1 MSINSLSSRIKRLL
15 TANVHSLVS
24 SLENLTPQALL
35 EQYLREFDEVI
46 DQSRSE
52 LGKQEAAKHQASRA
66 LIRFNNELENL
77 SEQIEIALASNQE
90 EAARAGIAKQIELE
104 EQIDALN
111 NSLNDVIDRITST
124 ENDVLNLKVKRKEME
139 ETLKEL
145 IIAQKE
151 SGTDASFDNVHSSNK
166 QKAEKLEDAFNRMM
180 GKTSQLNGLISSGSD
195 ASPEQLRKLKEMQ
208 KEHRINERLAR
219 LKNTQNG

>member
-1 MSINSLSSRIKRLL
+1 MSINSLSARIKRLL
-15 TANVHSLVS
+15 TANVHSLIS

-35 EQYLREFDEVI
+35 EQYLREFDDVI
-46 DQSRSE
+46 DQARAE

-77 SEQIEIALASNQE
+77 SEQIEIALSSNQE
-90 EAARAGIAKQIELE
+90 EAAKSGIAKQIELE
-104 EQIDALN
+104 EQIDTLN
-111 NSLNDVIDRITST
+111 NSLNDVIERITST

-139 ETLKEL
+139 EALKEL

-151 SGTDASFDNVHSSNK
+151 AGIDASFDNTHSSNK

-180 GKTSQLNGLISSGSD
+180 GKTSQLNGLLSSPSD

-219 LKNTQNG
+219 LKNK

>member
-1 MSINSLSSRIKRLL
+1 MSINSLSGRIKRLL
-15 TANVHSLVS
+15 SANVHSLIS

-35 EQYLREFDEVI
+35 EQYLREFDDVI
-46 DQSRSE
+46 DQARSE

-77 SEQIEIALASNQE
+77 SEQIEIALSSNQE
-90 EAARAGIAKQIELE
+90 EAARSGIAKQIELE
-104 EQIDALN
+104 EQIDTLN
-111 NSLNDVIDRITST
+111 NSLNDVIERITST

-139 ETLKEL
+139 DALKEL

-151 SGTDASFDNVHSSNK
+151 AGVDASFDNTHTSNK

-180 GKTSQLNGLISSGSD
+180 GKTSQLNGLLSSPSD

-219 LKNTQNG
+219 LKNK

>member
-1 MSINSLSSRIKRLL
+1 MSINSLSARIKRLL
-15 TANVHSLVS
+15 TANVHSLIS

-35 EQYLREFDEVI
+35 EQYLREFDDVI
-46 DQSRSE
+46 DQARSE

-77 SEQIEIALASNQE
+77 SEQIEIALSSNQE
-90 EAARAGIAKQIELE
+90 EAARSGIAKQIELE
-104 EQIDALN
+104 EQIDTLN
-111 NSLNDVIDRITST
+111 NSLNDVIERITST
-124 ENDVLNLKVKRKEME
+124 ENDVLNLKLKRKEME
-139 ETLKEL
+139 DALKEL

-151 SGTDASFDNVHSSNK
+151 AGVDASFDNTHTSNK

-180 GKTSQLNGLISSGSD
+180 GKTSQLNGLLSSPSD

-219 LKNTQNG
+219 LKNK